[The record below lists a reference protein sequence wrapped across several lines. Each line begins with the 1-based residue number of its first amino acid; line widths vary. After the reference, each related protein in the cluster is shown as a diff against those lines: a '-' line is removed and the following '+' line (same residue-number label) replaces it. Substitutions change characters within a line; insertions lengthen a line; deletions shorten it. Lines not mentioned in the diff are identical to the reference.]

1 MTNTPVDYDITAVDA
16 GYYHSIALKADGS
29 VVGLGGCNQ
38 FNGGYTENA
47 RALRFGPIAATMM
60 ACPDPKMRVE
70 MDLFKALN
78 ATREIVATDLVLVL
92 FDDTGTLL
100 ATLTR
105 RDWD

>member
-1 MTNTPVDYDITAVDA
+1 M
-16 GYYHSIALKADGS
+16 
-29 VVGLGGCNQ
+29 GLGGCNQ

-47 RALRFGPIAATMM
+47 RSLRFSPIAATMM
-60 ACPDPKMRVE
+60 ACSDPKMRVE
-70 MDLFKALN
+70 MGLFKVLD
-78 ATREIVATDLVLVL
+78 ATREIVATDLVLAF